1 MTTDHERR
9 NRAFW
14 DADADD
20 YQARHGELLDG
31 HPKAWGVWRVPESA
45 IGILGDTT
53 GLDVLEYGCGAAQWS
68 IALAA
73 DGARCVGLDQSRT
86 QLRHARAASDGDV
99 PLVCASGE
107 QVPFSDGSFDV
118 VFCDH
123 GAMSFCDP
131 YPAVREVARVLRPN
145 GRFVFAHTTPW
156 WYLAWNPKRDR
167 ISRRLHEPYFGIR
180 VFDSGEGTVDFH
192 LTHGEWIRLFRRARL
207 PRRGPRRGTGT
218 RGRDDD
224 LRGLRREVGEQV
236 ARRADLE
243 APQVLHLTP
252 IFHAVS

>member
-1 MTTDHERR
+1 MADRARAGDDHERR

-14 DADADD
+14 DTDADD
-20 YQARHGELLDG
+20 YQAVHGDALAAR
-31 HPKAWGVWRVPESA
+31 PKAWGVWRIADDTV
-45 IGILGDTT
+45 GGLGDTA

-68 IALAA
+68 VALAR
-73 DGARCVGLDQSRT
+73 DGARCVGLDQSRA
-86 QLRHARAASDGDV
+86 QLRHARARVADATV

-107 QVPFSDGSFDV
+107 AVPFADASFDV

-131 YPAVREVARVLRPN
+131 YGAVPEVARVLRAG

-156 WYLAWNPKRDR
+156 WYLAWNQKRDR

-192 LTHGEWIRLFRRARL
+192 LTLGEWFRLFGAH
-207 PRRGPRRGTGT
+207 GFVVE
-218 RGRDDD
+218 D
-224 LRGLRREVGEQV
+224 LVELQAPEGATTTYEGFDATW
-236 ARRADLE
+236 ARRWPAEQLWK
-243 APQVLHLTP
+243 LRKT
-252 IFHAVS
+252 